1 MTTNSEHKL
10 EGGFSFRRDIVGK
23 PNPEALRYL
32 SLGRGWQWA
41 PKASAEMLMTCLTR
55 HGWAVTPG
63 EWEGGHKSKNEGR
76 LIECEYVLL
85 DFDDNLSWEQCK
97 QHEYLNQRALF
108 AYTTTSHQMA
118 GKGDRFRV
126 VFQSDRLI
134 TDSQAMDLLI
144 KGLSMKVPGSDPSI
158 NAASLLFGNPNADVH
173 MFDLKNRLPA
183 QELIFAA
190 AMSEELRR
198 NRFHNPEY
206 QNKPYDVLQ
215 SERRVRRWLGMIPN
229 TTHSTWITVAGCLR
243 AIEAQGH
250 PWTFEAFDEWSARD
264 YEAYDPNEIDR
275 LWNSFN
281 NASPGGFNKL
291 KNLAEWFQANAGCNE
306 YQASNQIAHS
316 QINQNSNKQ
325 QTKPHNRTQANESHL
340 SYGERNL

>member
-1 MTTNSEHKL
+1 MLLDRIRLNGIVLGTTLKATTNKQPSINTMHTNSNQRH
-10 EGGFSFRRDIVGK
+10 EGGFSFRTDIVGK
-23 PNPEALRYL
+23 PSPEALRYL

-41 PKASAEMLMTCLTR
+41 AKADAEALKACLTN

-76 LIECEYVLL
+76 LIQCEYVLL

-97 QHEYLNQRALF
+97 QHEYLNQRALL
-108 AYTTTSHQMA
+108 AYTTTSHKMD

-173 MFDLKNRLPA
+173 MFGLKNRLPA

-229 TTHSTWITVAGCLR
+229 TAHSTWITVAGCLR

-250 PWTFEAFDEWSARD
+250 PWTFEAFDEWSGRD

-275 LWNSFN
+275 LWKSFE

-291 KNLAEWFQANAGCNE
+291 KNLAEWFKENPGFHE
-306 YQASNQIAHS
+306 YQH
-316 QINQNSNKQ
+316 K
-325 QTKPHNRTQANESHL
+325 
-340 SYGERNL
+340 

>member
-55 HGWAVTPG
+55 HGWAITPG
-63 EWEGGHKSKNEGR
+63 EWEGGHKSKNEGS
-76 LIECEYVLL
+76 LIQCEYVLL

-134 TDSQAMDLLI
+134 TDSQAMDMLI
-144 KGLSMKVPGSDPSI
+144 KGLCIKVPGSDASI
-158 NAASLLFGNPNADVH
+158 NAASLLFGNPNSDVH
-173 MFDLKNRLPA
+173 LFDKSNRLPA
-183 QELIFAA
+183 QELILVAA
-190 AMSEELRR
+190 VSDELRR
-198 NRFHNPEY
+198 NRFTRPDYHD
-206 QNKPYDVLQ
+206 QPYDVLQ

-229 TTHSTWITVAGCLR
+229 TAHSTWITVAGCLR

-250 PWTFEAFDEWSARD
+250 PWTFEAFEEWSGRD

-291 KNLAEWFQANAGCNE
+291 KNLAEWFKENPGQVAF
-306 YQASNQIAHS
+306 QPHKDSNNHKSPQ
-316 QINQNSNKQ
+316 
-325 QTKPHNRTQANESHL
+325 
-340 SYGERNL
+340 

>member
-1 MTTNSEHKL
+1 M
-10 EGGFSFRRDIVGK
+10 D
-23 PNPEALRYL
+23 
-32 SLGRGWQWA
+32 
-41 PKASAEMLMTCLTR
+41 
-55 HGWAVTPG
+55 
-63 EWEGGHKSKNEGR
+63 
-76 LIECEYVLL
+76 
-85 DFDDNLSWEQCK
+85 
-97 QHEYLNQRALF
+97 
-108 AYTTTSHQMA
+108 

-173 MFDLKNRLPA
+173 MFGLKNRLPA

-229 TTHSTWITVAGCLR
+229 TAHSTWITVAGCLR

-250 PWTFEAFDEWSARD
+250 PWTFEAFDEWSGRD

-275 LWNSFN
+275 LWKSFE

-291 KNLAEWFQANAGCNE
+291 KNLAEWFKENPGFHE
-306 YQASNQIAHS
+306 YQH
-316 QINQNSNKQ
+316 K
-325 QTKPHNRTQANESHL
+325 
-340 SYGERNL
+340 